1 MVPNKITPNFSSAF
15 ILIWFQWIL
24 NVIPWYW
31 SPYLLTKASTLIK
44 YDHAICG
51 INHLKWFSDPLEWHP
66 LANNFC
72 HTTAL
77 NVWLFIS
84 RKNHVLFSRYLH
96 LCLWWILKLQSLW
109 SHYRHYC
116 ILDVTISIAFLQ
128 YWIVSKWNLVRY

>member
-31 SPYLLTKASTLIK
+31 SPYLLIKASTLIK

-77 NVWLFIS
+77 TYDFLFQEKIMFCS
-84 RKNHVLFSRYLH
+84 QDIYICVCDESSNFRV
-96 LCLWWILKLQSLW
+96 CEVI
-109 SHYRHYC
+109 
-116 ILDVTISIAFLQ
+116 IDIIAFWTLQ
-128 YWIVSKWNLVRY
+128 FRLLFYNTE